1 MTCTQVILKDKP
13 KLTHLRLDL
22 GVGLDDKGAAV
33 LAKLITEEPRLQ
45 RLVAHENKI
54 TMAGAQLLVDAFSA
68 NTDLTVEIDIDGGLW
83 DEPKRMI
90 EQAQCSGGVVY
101 DDKGQPI
108 INGVLYECDDK
119 GQPIATAAIRA
130 VKKAFRRK

>member
-1 MTCTQVILKDKP
+1 MG
-13 KLTHLRLDL
+13 
-22 GVGLDDKGAAV
+22 GVDDKGAAV
-33 LAKLITEEPRLQ
+33 LAKLIIEEPRLQ